1 MLVQASSS
9 QRCLSVLLHDPAAV
23 ALLLRTQMKPDDL
36 MELILILAD
45 AAADVLR
52 AQCAIYDHYPM
63 VVDGTPGPA
72 CPALD
77 LEVRALTDKPLALRY
92 RPQTRTRSLMP
103 RVGANVVRRPCRRRR
118 GRYSPLPSST
128 RSAQAKCGCPETVWP
143 INQYRWLG
151 VQVG

>member
-1 MLVQASSS
+1 MLDQLAEPGAITPQAG
-9 QRCLSVLLHDPAAV
+9 
-23 ALLLRTQMKPDDL
+23 
-36 MELILILAD
+36 
-45 AAADVLR
+45 
-52 AQCAIYDHYPM
+52 
-63 VVDGTPGPA
+63 DGRRRYTWTRVPGT
-72 CPALD
+72 D

-92 RPQTRTRSLMP
+92 RPQTRPRSLMP